1 MAKNPSTTIVPSITG
16 SGIAAL
22 LLPLCRIESST
33 TLSMAE
39 IIKQQLQIKTILEN
53 VRIKKSYEFMSYE
66 LRVEQLYFLA
76 LQIIA
81 FKIYKA
87 CSS

>member
-1 MAKNPSTTIVPSITG
+1 MALNQTKYFEIFKGCLLTFFITIPIRKKLLINIATKPSITIVPSNAG
-16 SGIAAL
+16 KGIAAL

-53 VRIKKSYEFMSYE
+53 VRT
-66 LRVEQLYFLA
+66 L
-76 LQIIA
+76 
-81 FKIYKA
+81 
-87 CSS
+87 